1 MNLPNIDLALL
12 QTPSLDQI
20 QAKILLTDYY
30 TEHKESAE
38 QLSKRVNQKAL

>member
-30 TEHKESAE
+30 TER
-38 QLSKRVNQKAL
+38 KRQQSGYLNI

>member
-20 QAKILLTDYY
+20 QSKILLQIVILNA
-30 TEHKESAE
+30 KNRQSSC
-38 QLSKRVNQKAL
+38 LNG

>member
-20 QAKILLTDYY
+20 QAKILLTDRYS
-30 TEHKESAE
+30 ER
-38 QLSKRVNQKAL
+38 KRIGRAVV